1 MKFKYIIILFI
12 LTSCIGGNT
21 QTNKSLSYVP
31 YSSKG
36 FAMLYDD
43 NDYKKKIISKRLDP
57 ETKQVAHNIMKGKSL
72 VQITNPVNKKSIIIE
87 VSKRAQYPTFYT
99 ILLTKKIFDDLEI
112 DEEYPFV
119 EIEQK
124 VKNRSFVAKKAETF
138 SEEKNVSDKA
148 PISEIKIDNISKD
161 KDVHKQIKK
170 KKFNIIIGEFYSK
183 DSALSLKSI
192 LEKDYVKNDTL
203 SVKKLND
210 NKYQLISGPHK
221 SINTLKKAYFEL
233 NKYGFEDLDIK
244 QK

>member
-99 ILLTKKIFDDLEI
+99 ILLTKKISDDLEI

-124 VKNRSFVAKKAETF
+124 VKN
-138 SEEKNVSDKA
+138 
-148 PISEIKIDNISKD
+148 
-161 KDVHKQIKK
+161 IKK
-170 KKFNIIIGEFYSK
+170 TLQKSMKIKKMEVFER
-183 DSALSLKSI
+183 LRHTP
-192 LEKDYVKNDTL
+192 LE
-203 SVKKLND
+203 
-210 NKYQLISGPHK
+210 
-221 SINTLKKAYFEL
+221 A
-233 NKYGFEDLDIK
+233 
-244 QK
+244 